1 MRAAADSLVTVLAA
15 SEPSKAPFYIAGA
28 VLAAWAVALAFGGMR
43 MPDFP
48 GSATA
53 ARAVMGIS
61 ALLVATTLAAA
72 IGTASKHHSEAH
84 VEPAGTGK
92 PQEGAAQGSGG
103 ATIAIS
109 ADPSGQLRFEQSSVA
124 ARPGKVA
131 VNFDNPSQI
140 PHDVTIAK
148 GSEVLGKTKVISA
161 AKATTSVVLQ
171 PGSYTFFCSVPGH
184 RQAGMEGVVSVQ
196 QP

>member
-1 MRAAADSLVTVLAA
+1 VT
-15 SEPSKAPFYIAGA
+15 
-28 VLAAWAVALAFGGMR
+28 
-43 MPDFP
+43 
-48 GSATA
+48 
-53 ARAVMGIS
+53 
-61 ALLVATTLAAA
+61 
-72 IGTASKHHSEAH
+72 
-84 VEPAGTGK
+84 
-92 PQEGAAQGSGG
+92 
-103 ATIAIS
+103 
-109 ADPSGQLRFEQSSVA
+109 

-196 QP
+196 AP